1 MFDAEK
7 KLDELIVEIREW
19 FQKNGPQ
26 ATAVLGISGGK
37 DSTVAAAVLARALG
51 KDRVLGVMMPCN
63 VQKDIDDSK
72 KVIKALGIRA
82 LEVNIG
88 VPYMSMV
95 NALCVNNVL
104 TSEDARVNL
113 QPRLRMAVLYLAAQ
127 SLPEGGRVINTCN
140 RSEDYVGYATK
151 FGDCAGDMSVLGNL
165 LVSEILAI
173 GDIMPEI
180 PTELV
185 HKAPSDGLW
194 GDTDEDRFGFTYAQ
208 LEDYIMKGT
217 SGDAEVDAKI
227 EKMHRTSRH
236 KYEPMYFC
244 SEPTATKEVTHDR
257 E

>member
-51 KDRVLGVMMPCN
+51 KDRVLGVMMPCY
-63 VQKDIDDSK
+63 VQDDIDDSR
-72 KVIKALGIRA
+72 KVVEALGIRT
-82 LEVNIG
+82 LGINIG
-88 VPYMSMV
+88 RAYASMLIDT
-95 NALCVNNVL
+95 NIT
-104 TSEDARVNL
+104 TSTDAEINL
-113 QPRLRMAVLYLAAQ
+113 QPRLRMAALYLVAQ

-151 FGDCAGDMSVLGNL
+151 YGDCAGDMSVLGNL

-180 PTELV
+180 PAELV

-208 LEDYIMKGT
+208 LEDYIMEGT
-217 SGDAEVDAKI
+217 SGNAEVDAKI

-244 SEPTATKEVTHDR
+244 SEPTAAKEVTHDR

>member
-1 MFDAEK
+1 MRSNMFDAEK
-7 KLDELIVEIREW
+7 KLNELIVEIREW

-51 KDRVLGVMMPCN
+51 KGRVLGIMMPCDI
-63 VQKDIDDSK
+63 QKDIDDSK
-72 KVIKALGIRA
+72 KVVEALGIRA
-82 LEVNIG
+82 LEINIG
-88 VPYMSMV
+88 VPYNTMLMESKI
-95 NALCVNNVL
+95 LP
-104 TSEDARVNL
+104 SDDAKVNL
-113 QPRLRMAVLYLAAQ
+113 QPRLRMAALYLVAQ

-208 LEDYIMKGT
+208 LEDYIMEGT
-217 SGDAEVDAKI
+217 SGEAEVDAKI

-244 SEPTATKEVTHDR
+244 SEPTKGEKDND
-257 E
+257 

>member
-7 KLDELIVEIREW
+7 KLDELIIEIREW

-51 KDRVLGVMMPCN
+51 KDRVLGVMMPCY
-63 VQKDIDDSK
+63 VQDDIDDSRK
-72 KVIKALGIRA
+72 IVEALGIRT

-88 VPYMSMV
+88 RAYGAMLIHA
-95 NALCVNNVL
+95 NII
-104 TSEDARVNL
+104 TSADAEVNL
-113 QPRLRMAVLYLAAQ
+113 QPRLRMAALYLVAQ

-151 FGDCAGDMSVLGNL
+151 YGDCAGDMSVLGNL

-180 PTELV
+180 PAELV

-208 LEDYIMKGT
+208 LEDYIMEGT
-217 SGDAEVDAKI
+217 SGNAEVDAKI

-244 SEPTATKEVTHDR
+244 SEPTAAKEVTHDR

>member
-7 KLDELIVEIREW
+7 KLDELIIEIREW

-51 KDRVLGVMMPCN
+51 KDRVLGVMMPCY
-63 VQKDIDDSK
+63 VQDDIDDSRK
-72 KVIKALGIRA
+72 IVEALGIRT

-88 VPYMSMV
+88 RAYGAMLIHT
-95 NALCVNNVL
+95 NII
-104 TSEDARVNL
+104 TSADAEVNL
-113 QPRLRMAVLYLAAQ
+113 QPRLRMAALYLVAQ

-151 FGDCAGDMSVLGNL
+151 YGDCAGDMSVLGNL

-180 PTELV
+180 PAELV

-208 LEDYIMKGT
+208 LEDYIMEGT
-217 SGDAEVDAKI
+217 SGNAEVDAKI

-244 SEPTATKEVTHDR
+244 SEPTAAKEVTHDR

>member
-1 MFDAEK
+1 MRSNMFDAEK
-7 KLDELIVEIREW
+7 KLNELIVEIREW

-51 KDRVLGVMMPCN
+51 KGRVLGIMMPCDI
-63 VQKDIDDSK
+63 QKDIDDSK
-72 KVIKALGIRA
+72 KVVEALGIRA
-82 LEVNIG
+82 LEINIG
-88 VPYMSMV
+88 VPYNTMLMESKI
-95 NALCVNNVL
+95 LP
-104 TSEDARVNL
+104 SDDAKVNL
-113 QPRLRMAVLYLAAQ
+113 QPRLRMAALYLVAQ

-208 LEDYIMKGT
+208 LEDYIMEGT

-227 EKMHRTSRH
+227 ERMHRTSRH

-244 SEPTATKEVTHDR
+244 SESTKGEK
-257 E
+257 

>member
-7 KLDELIVEIREW
+7 KLDELIVEIRGW

-51 KDRVLGVMMPCN
+51 KDRVLGVMMPCQF
-63 VQKDIDDSK
+63 QKDIDDSK
-72 KVIKALGIRA
+72 KVIEALGIRA

-88 VPYMSMV
+88 APYYTMLT
-95 NALCVNNVL
+95 ALGIRF
-104 TSEDARVNL
+104 SDDAKVNL
-113 QPRLRMAVLYLAAQ
+113 QPRLRMAALYLVAQ

-180 PTELV
+180 PAELV

-217 SGDAEVDAKI
+217 SSDAEVDAKI

-244 SEPTATKEVTHDR
+244 SEPTAVKEVTHDR